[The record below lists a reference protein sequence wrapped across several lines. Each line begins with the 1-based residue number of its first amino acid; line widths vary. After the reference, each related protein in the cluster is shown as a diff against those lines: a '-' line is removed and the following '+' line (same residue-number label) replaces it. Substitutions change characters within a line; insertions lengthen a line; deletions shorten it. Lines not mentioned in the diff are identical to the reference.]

1 MTDLEKMMQFW
12 KKRHLA
18 LFGFSRNPARVS
30 RQVYDLLIS
39 NGYHIYPINP
49 NANQIDSIKCYRSLD
64 EIHQELEGAIIIT
77 NPTISLEVVKQ
88 CHQRGI
94 KEFWFQLNTMDDAVR
109 EYLNKNGLSYFY
121 NCILMNP
128 HLLRSASSIQRA
140 T

>member
-12 KKRHLA
+12 RKRHLA

-39 NGYHIYPINP
+39 NGYNIYPINP
-49 NANQIDSIKCYRSLD
+49 NASEIDSIKCYRSLD
-64 EIHQELEGAIIIT
+64 EIQQELEGAIIIT
-77 NPTISLEVVKQ
+77 NPEISLEVVKQ

-109 EYLNKNGLSYFY
+109 EYLNRNGLGYFY

-128 HLLRSASSIQRA
+128 HLLMSTSSIERS